1 MLEIVAGELLESI
14 DFSRIVQV
22 NRSFIPDNL
31 REKESDIVFR
41 VPFQSE
47 SGTDELLIYILIEHQ
62 STVDPIMGFRVL
74 FYMTQIWDSQRREW
88 QSEAAPKSQWRFRP
102 ILPIVFYTG
111 EQRWTAP
118 LTLNAIMDSS
128 DVLVRFVPKFDTLF
142 LSVKEAD
149 ESTLTKTDHPLGW
162 LLTVL
167 QKEHASV
174 EVISDALIEA
184 MSHLNT
190 LDEASAQQRR
200 RAIFY
205 LVLLILYR
213 RPSEEHEELTHLVG
227 RQIQQTSER
236 EEIATM
242 AQTMAEHLIEQGK
255 VQGIEQGKIQ
265 GIEQGKAQ
273 GIEQGKVQGIEQ
285 GKVQE
290 KQAAVLKLLRLRFD
304 FVPESLI
311 NQITLIQ
318 SPAQLDSL
326 FEKAFTSRTLNEVDL
341 QNHDG

>member
-1 MLEIVAGELLESI
+1 
-14 DFSRIVQV
+14 
-22 NRSFIPDNL
+22 
-31 REKESDIVFR
+31 
-41 VPFQSE
+41 
-47 SGTDELLIYILIEHQ
+47 
-62 STVDPIMGFRVL
+62 
-74 FYMTQIWDSQRREW
+74 
-88 QSEAAPKSQWRFRP
+88 
-102 ILPIVFYTG
+102 
-111 EQRWTAP
+111 
-118 LTLNAIMDSS
+118 MDSS

-167 QKEHASV
+167 QKEHANV

-227 RQIQQTSER
+227 RQVQQTSER

-255 VQGIEQGKIQ
+255 AQGIEQGKI
-265 GIEQGKAQ
+265 Q

-290 KQAAVLKLLRLRFD
+290 KQTAVLKLLRLRFD
-304 FVPESLI
+304 SVPESLI

-326 FEKAFTSRTLNEVDL
+326 FEKAFTSRTLDEVDL

>member
-1 MLEIVAGELLESI
+1 MRSAHPTNIL
-14 DFSRIVQV
+14 FKQV
-22 NRSFIPDNL
+22 
-31 REKESDIVFR
+31 
-41 VPFQSE
+41 
-47 SGTDELLIYILIEHQ
+47 
-62 STVDPIMGFRVL
+62 
-74 FYMTQIWDSQRREW
+74 
-88 QSEAAPKSQWRFRP
+88 
-102 ILPIVFYTG
+102 
-111 EQRWTAP
+111 
-118 LTLNAIMDSS
+118 
-128 DVLVRFVPKFDTLF
+128 

-149 ESTLTKTDHPLGW
+149 ESTLTKIDHPLGW

-213 RPSEEHEELTHLVG
+213 RPSEEHGELTHLVG
-227 RQIQQTSER
+227 RQVQQTSEK

-242 AQTMAEHLIEQGK
+242 VQTMAEHLIEQGK
-255 VQGIEQGKIQ
+255 AQGIEQGKIQ
-265 GIEQGKAQ
+265 GIEQGKA
-273 GIEQGKVQGIEQ
+273 QGIEQ

-318 SPAQLDSL
+318 SPAQLDTL
-326 FEKAFTSRTLNEVDL
+326 FEKAFTSRTLDEVDL